1 MAEAPFKRINFF
13 KGFLTTEKDWNDA
26 ERYHVEKRKLH
37 NRAFHA
43 PGVVPGYGDELRVSS
58 RGRGDLSIEIGSGY
72 AIDAQGHDIV
82 VPEKQIRT
90 LNPGDFKLP
99 ATIYV
104 VLRYVEEFDDFI
116 AYRENLDYQGHRRI
130 KEISKVEFSIVEPD
144 IGTEVELARISL
156 EKGARRVVDARDP
169 SAPDINEI
177 DLRFVRRAG
186 VAGVR
191 LSPMILHRLLEAI
204 QLEKRIMKFLAREKK
219 ILAAQDALH
228 ALISLEMIL
237 HTAYVDH
244 ANIWNLLQIIVRLK
258 WDVVLEVEKRVP
270 RLSAAKEFAG
280 FKKNVDILQGLV
292 IERRR
297 TDEGLENIVTYQMK
311 ACQSIEGLVG
321 VIRDEESIVKPLPG
335 PDDGKGGG
343 KGLDLNRYLP
353 GGIAY
358 EEIKVRSQPFT
369 ETIIVDGDEWV
380 LVDTIDVLDPESE
393 SAHGFVIR
401 EAKDTYRTRQKL
413 RYPDGTVIE
422 DRGIAHEGGYCEFKV
437 TNVTPHHDLVLI
449 RRMDYVHGEYQ
460 AELHI
465 DGVRLDRILNCDGE
479 DRKHRWRNW
488 PYIVPAQYI
497 NSETINIK
505 QVMLTAD
512 RDINM
517 FRYWFYQP
525 SAK

>member
-1 MAEAPFKRINFF
+1 MAELPFKRINFF
-13 KGFLTTEKDWNDA
+13 KGFLTTEDDWNDA

-58 RGRGDLSIEIGSGY
+58 RGRGDLSIEVGSGY
-72 AIDAQGHDIV
+72 AIDGRGHDIL
-82 VPEKQIRT
+82 VPEKQIHT
-90 LNPGDFKLP
+90 LNPGNFKLP

-104 VLRYVEEFDDFI
+104 VLRYVEEYDDFI
-116 AYRENLDYQGHRRI
+116 SYRQNLDYKGHRRI
-130 KEISKVEFSIVEPD
+130 KEIAKIDFSIVEPD
-144 IGTEVELARISL
+144 ITTEVELARISL

-169 SAPDINEI
+169 YRPDANEI
-177 DLRFVRRAG
+177 DLRYVRRAG

-191 LSPMILHRLLEAI
+191 LRPDVLQRLDEAI
-204 QLEKRIMKFLAREKK
+204 QLEKQIMKFLAREKK
-219 ILAAQDALH
+219 IISAQDALH

-237 HTAYVDH
+237 KTAYVDH
-244 ANIWNLLQIIVRLK
+244 ANIWDLLRIIVQLK
-258 WDVVLEVEKRVP
+258 REVVLEVERRVP
-270 RLSAAKEFAG
+270 RLSAAKEFGG

-292 IERRR
+292 VERRR
-297 TDEGLENIVTYQMK
+297 TDEGLENIITYKMK
-311 ACQSIEGLVG
+311 ACQSIENLMG
-321 VIRDEESIVKPLPG
+321 VIRAEESEVKAIEVAPS
-335 PDDGKGGG
+335 KGAGG
-343 KGLDLNRYLP
+343 AIDLNRYLP

-369 ETIIVDGDEWV
+369 ETIVVDGDEWV
-380 LVDTIDVLDPESE
+380 LVDTIDVLDAESE
-393 SAHGFVIR
+393 TEHGFVIR

-422 DRGIAHEGGYCEFKV
+422 DRGIAHEGGFCEFNV
-437 TNVTPHHDLVLI
+437 NNVTPHHDLVII

-460 AELHI
+460 AELHV
-465 DGVRLDRILNCDGE
+465 DGTRIDRILNCDGE

-497 NSETINIK
+497 NSERIHIK